1 MCGQRNLP
9 HREKLKKNHSNN
21 EKKMKRIGKVL
32 RSLFS
37 RSSAVHNGQ
46 DEMCGKVSPP
56 QDKDRALALQVIKT
70 VEQKRLFLR
79 PGLTVANVA
88 AEMKMEADNVERL
101 FNRFMGGDFDR
112 YLDELRIAYAAVL
125 LMGQESDLYSMEKI
139 GSRCG
144 FPDNDTFVGACRK
157 LTGMTPDVV
166 REFTRGR
173 ESLRGLFLN
182 PPIYLKS
189 DMLEEESLNTNT

>member
-9 HREKLKKNHSNN
+9 HREKMKKNHFNN
-21 EKKMKRIGKVL
+21 EKMMKRIGKVL

-37 RSSAVHNGQ
+37 RSSAVRDEQ
-46 DEMCGKVSPP
+46 DEMRGKVSPP

-189 DMLEEESLNTNT
+189 DTLEEESLNTNI

>member
-9 HREKLKKNHSNN
+9 HREKMKKNHFNN
-21 EKKMKRIGKVL
+21 EKMMKRIGKVL

-37 RSSAVHNGQ
+37 RSSAERDRQ
-46 DEMCGKVSPP
+46 DEMRGKVSPP

-173 ESLRGLFLN
+173 ESLKGLFLN

-189 DMLEEESLNTNT
+189 DMLEEESLNTNM

>member
-1 MCGQRNLP
+1 
-9 HREKLKKNHSNN
+9 
-21 EKKMKRIGKVL
+21 MKRIGKVL

-37 RSSAVHNGQ
+37 PSFAVRNGQ
-46 DEMCGKVSPP
+46 DEMRGKVWLP
-56 QDKDRALALQVIKT
+56 QDEDRALALRMIKT
-70 VEQKRLFLR
+70 VDQKRLFLR
-79 PGLTVANVA
+79 SGLTVADVA
-88 AEMKMEADNVERL
+88 AEMKMEADYVERL

-125 LMGQESDLYSMEKI
+125 FMGHESHLYSVEKI

-157 LTGMTPDVV
+157 LTGMTPEVM
-166 REFTRGR
+166 REFARGR
-173 ESLRGLFLN
+173 ESLKGLFLK

-189 DMLEEESLNTNT
+189 DTLEEESLNTYM

>member
-1 MCGQRNLP
+1 M
-9 HREKLKKNHSNN
+9 KKNHFNN
-21 EKKMKRIGKVL
+21 EKMMKRIGKVL

-37 RSSAVHNGQ
+37 RSSAERDRQ
-46 DEMCGKVSPP
+46 DEMRGKVSPP

-125 LMGQESDLYSMEKI
+125 LMGQESDLYSLDKI
-139 GSRCG
+139 GTRCG

-173 ESLRGLFLN
+173 ESLKGLFLN
-182 PPIYLKS
+182 QPIYLKS
-189 DMLEEESLNTNT
+189 DMLEEESLNTNI

>member
-9 HREKLKKNHSNN
+9 HSEKN
-21 EKKMKRIGKVL
+21 EVESVINEMKMKRIGKVL

-37 RSSAVHNGQ
+37 RSSAVRDGQ
-46 DEMCGKVSPP
+46 DEMRGKVSPP

-125 LMGQESDLYSMEKI
+125 LMGQESDLYSLDKI
-139 GSRCG
+139 GTRCG

-173 ESLRGLFLN
+173 ESLKGLFLN
-182 PPIYLKS
+182 QPIYLKS
-189 DMLEEESLNTNT
+189 DMLEEESLNTNI

>member
-1 MCGQRNLP
+1 MCGQCNLP

-37 RSSAVHNGQ
+37 RSSAVRDGQ
-46 DEMCGKVSPP
+46 DEMRGKVSPP

-79 PGLTVANVA
+79 PGLTVADVA

-101 FNRFMGGDFDR
+101 FNRFMGGDFNR

-125 LMGQESDLYSMEKI
+125 LMGHESDLYSMEKI

-189 DMLEEESLNTNT
+189 DTLEEESLNTNI